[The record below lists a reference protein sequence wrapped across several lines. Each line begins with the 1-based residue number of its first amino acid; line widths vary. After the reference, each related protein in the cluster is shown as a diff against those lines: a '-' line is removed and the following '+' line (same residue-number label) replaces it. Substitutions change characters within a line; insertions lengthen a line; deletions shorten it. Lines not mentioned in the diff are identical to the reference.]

1 MKWYLELSVL
11 EQVFF
16 WIAIVATV
24 LLVIQLILMLVSFGG
39 MDGDADGAFDDDIDS
54 DSGLSYFSLKSIT
67 AFFVL
72 GGWCGFAAASY
83 IDNIWAP
90 ILISVA
96 SGLAAFF
103 AFAFAMRA
111 FLKLRCSGNLVTE
124 KLVGMSATTY
134 VSIPSSHRGRGK
146 ITLTAQGKY
155 MELDAVTDDEERIR
169 VDEIVEILKMDGD
182 CALVKRKDKEI

>member
-1 MKWYLELSVL
+1 MNWYLELSVL
-11 EQVFF
+11 AQVFF
-16 WIAIVATV
+16 WIGIVSSV
-24 LLVIQLILMLVSFGG
+24 LLVVQLILMLVSFGG
-39 MDGDADGAFDDDIDS
+39 MESDADGAFDDDIDS

-72 GGWCGFAAASY
+72 CGWSGFAAASY

-96 SGLAAFF
+96 AGLAAFF
-103 AFAFAMRA
+103 GFALAMRG
-111 FLKLRCSGNLVTE
+111 FLKLRCSGNLETE

-134 VSIPSSHRGRGK
+134 VSIPSSHGGRGK

-155 MELDAVTDDEERIR
+155 MELDAVTDEEEKIR
-169 VDEIVEILKMDGD
+169 VDEVVEILKMDGD
-182 CALVKRKDKEI
+182 CALVKRKEKEI